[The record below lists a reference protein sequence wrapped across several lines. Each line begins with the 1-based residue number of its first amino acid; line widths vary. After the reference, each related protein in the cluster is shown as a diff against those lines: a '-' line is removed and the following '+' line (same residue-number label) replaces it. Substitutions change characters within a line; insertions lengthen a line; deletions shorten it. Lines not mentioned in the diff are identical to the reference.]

1 MHLEVLVLKVKSRI
15 RAKSNAANEEI
26 RDLICAAEADMKKE
40 GIVGT
45 ADDPLYLQ
53 ALVLYCKANYGYDK
67 DTERFSDAYNSLK
80 ISMAL
85 CGDYKEGAKNGD

>member
-1 MHLEVLVLKVKSRI
+1 MHPEILISKIKSRI
-15 RAKSNAANEEI
+15 RAKSHAADEEVE
-26 RDLICAAEADMKKE
+26 DLIHAAEADMKKE

-85 CGDYKEGAKNGD
+85 CGDYEEGAQDGD